1 MPFLPADWI
10 ALAMGLGALGL
21 LRAWPRAGILLGSL
35 ALTLA
40 LRRLNLS
47 ISTLPLSLGLVWASR
62 GSKPLKRLAFMG
74 LNLSVFFL
82 GAEGFLWAADR
93 GLIETRLFY
102 KEKWPDGVP
111 YDSDSVKVLGHCP
124 TPGKSTRC
132 LSYLHSDTLD
142 WEALYTIDAEGR
154 RLTVGQPP
162 KEKGQD
168 TIALVGCS
176 NTFGHGVN
184 DDETIA
190 SVLQTRVPQR
200 VENLGVNA
208 YGPSEVLNLLKGLE
222 PRFHLDPEAKVKD
235 VVYFFIPHHF
245 YRHPFSPS
253 WNYRLSEGALFYRLK
268 DGGIEPFVFS
278 RPPSGDPGAFAA
290 FGSTFWNQ
298 HTRLSK
304 FTRLPPPQG
313 EVDPAWVELTARL
326 VCEMRRVCSE
336 PWGARFHMVVLGY
349 HDQVRHEENIRAL
362 IEKLASRG
370 VDVWDFR
377 HLCGDVNDPVN
388 LDAHFDITSRHLT
401 ALHARKVGQ
410 ELAQRLTSQH

>member
-1 MPFLPADWI
+1 MAIASFLLHRKGSARVAPFLA
-10 ALAMGLGALGL
+10 
-21 LRAWPRAGILLGSL
+21 SL

-47 ISTLPLSLGLVWASR
+47 VSTLPLTLGLVWASR
-62 GSKPLKRLAFMG
+62 GSKPLKRLSFLC
-74 LNLSVFFL
+74 LNLSVFFIT
-82 GAEGFLWAADR
+82 AEGFLWAADR
-93 GLIETRLFY
+93 GLVETRLFY

-111 YDSDSVKVLGHCP
+111 YDSNGVKVLGHCP
-124 TPGKSTRC
+124 TPGKSARC
-132 LSYLHSDTLD
+132 LSYLHSDKLD

-162 KEKGQD
+162 KEKGRG

-184 DDETIA
+184 DGETIA
-190 SVLQTRVPQR
+190 SALQARVPQR

-222 PRFHLDPEAKVKD
+222 PRFHLDPEAKVRD

-253 WNYRLSEGALFYRLK
+253 WSYRLSEGALFYRLK
-268 DGGIEPFVFS
+268 DGGIEPFPFT
-278 RPPSGDPGAFAA
+278 RPPSKDVAPLLPF
-290 FGSTFWNQ
+290 FSTLWNQ

-304 FTRLPPPQG
+304 FTRLPPSQG
-313 EVDPAWVELTARL
+313 HVELGWTRL
-326 VCEMRRVCSE
+326 TTGIVAAMRNEAETRF
-336 PWGARFHMVVLGY
+336 GARFHMVVLGY
-349 HDQVRHEENIRAL
+349 HDQARHERDINYL
-362 IEKLASRG
+362 LDTLAEFRVNV
-370 VDVWDFR
+370 VDLR
-377 HLCGDVNDPVN
+377 HLCGDVNDPQN

-401 ALHARKVGQ
+401 ALHARKVGE
-410 ELAQRLTSQH
+410 ELARRLN